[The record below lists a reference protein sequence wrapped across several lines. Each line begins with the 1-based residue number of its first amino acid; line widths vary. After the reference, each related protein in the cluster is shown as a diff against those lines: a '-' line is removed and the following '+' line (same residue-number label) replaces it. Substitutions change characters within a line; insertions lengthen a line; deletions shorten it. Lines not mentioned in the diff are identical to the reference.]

1 VVCDG
6 KGLPLEF
13 EITPGQA
20 HESKHFE
27 TVIEKIEIK
36 SGQGRPRKRP
46 ENIAGDKGYS
56 CSRIRDWIKS
66 RNVGDVIPTKDN
78 EKRNPDFDKALYRE
92 RNFVERCIG
101 WLKESRRIATR
112 YEKLAVH
119 FSGMLRLAMVLEY
132 L

>member
-1 VVCDG
+1 M
-6 KGLPLEF
+6 EF
-13 EITPGQA
+13 ELTPGQA
-20 HESKHFE
+20 HESKYFE

-56 CSRIRDWIKS
+56 CRRIRNWLKS
-66 RNVGDVIPTKDN
+66 RKIGDVVPTKDV
-78 EKRNPDFDKALYRE
+78 EERRPDFDKELYRQ
-92 RNFVERCIG
+92 RNFIERCIG

-119 FSGMLRLAMVLEY
+119 YAGMLRLAMVLEY